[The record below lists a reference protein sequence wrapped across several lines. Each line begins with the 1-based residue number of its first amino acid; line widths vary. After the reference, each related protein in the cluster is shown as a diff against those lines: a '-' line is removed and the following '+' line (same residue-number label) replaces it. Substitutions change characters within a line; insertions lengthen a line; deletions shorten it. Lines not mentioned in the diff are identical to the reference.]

1 MNEDLKYIFSIGISI
16 FIGVLS
22 YLMTLNI
29 IYGVLLSIIVFL
41 IVIIIIFYLS
51 YYKKVDEH
59 LGGSAKHASLTSF
72 IENVY
77 PHRGALEKE
86 REIKL
91 ISEAKENVKVL
102 GISHRTLWAET
113 EDFLSSLIEIENKGI
128 KITFLIL
135 DPKGNN
141 LIPKAVDEGDNP
153 DNWKNEIKNSINRFI
168 KLKQEHP
175 TINLELYTYDIFP
188 IWHMVIID
196 DNIGLIGYYPSG
208 KSGSSSPLYL
218 INKSDLSL
226 LTPFIK
232 CFNTIKFSGN
242 KIIPKED

>member
-1 MNEDLKYIFSIGISI
+1 MNEDLKYVLSIAISI
-16 FIGVLS
+16 LIGGIS
-22 YLMTLNI
+22 YLMTLNL

-41 IVIIIIFYLS
+41 IILILYLS
-51 YYKKVDEH
+51 GYKRVNEH
-59 LGGSAKHASLTSF
+59 LVDSANQVSLTSF
-72 IENVY
+72 LENVY

-113 EDFLSSLIEIENKGI
+113 EDFLSALMEAGYKGI
-128 KITFLIL
+128 KISFLIL
-135 DPKGNN
+135 DPNGNN
-141 LIPKAVDEGDNP
+141 LAPKAADEGDNP
-153 DNWKNEIKNSINRFI
+153 DNWKNEIENSINRFI
-168 KLKQEHP
+168 KLKQDHP
-175 TINLELYTYDIFP
+175 PINLEVYTYDIFP

-232 CFNTIKFSGN
+232 CFDTIKFSGN